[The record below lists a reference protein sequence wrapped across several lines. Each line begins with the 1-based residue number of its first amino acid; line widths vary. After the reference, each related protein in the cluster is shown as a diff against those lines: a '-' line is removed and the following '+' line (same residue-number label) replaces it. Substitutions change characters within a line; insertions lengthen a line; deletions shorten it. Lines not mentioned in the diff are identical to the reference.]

1 MHRFKSAVSA
11 LGLIMLAATG
21 PASAGGLTEAGELH
35 AASLNALAGGPV
47 SARDKE
53 LLERYGCLSGT
64 RSAFSAGRKLTGGT
78 GVARAGDGSI
88 PVGVCTL
95 SWFPPLRI

>member
-1 MHRFKSAVSA
+1 MHRAISAA
-11 LGLIMLAATG
+11 AFGLILGLILIMLVAAG

-35 AASLNALAGGPV
+35 AARLNANAGGPV

-64 RSAFSAGRKLTGGT
+64 TASSFCQAQAHRRY
-78 GVARAGDGSI
+78 R
-88 PVGVCTL
+88 
-95 SWFPPLRI
+95 RHRRRRR

>member
-64 RSAFSAGRKLTGGT
+64 RSAFCRAQAHRRYRRR
-78 GVARAGDGSI
+78 AR
-88 PVGVCTL
+88 
-95 SWFPPLRI
+95 RRR